1 MGFDVSMVVEPME
14 WDFSNASIVPGAE
27 PADKGV
33 IPEPSTDMVDL
44 FRARYY
50 GLLDQLNKAT
60 VNTEQRDDED
70 PVKAANRILEDA
82 KKPLDERI
90 QEWASRTAE
99 PDKNA
104 QLIDE
109 EMRRIVADV
118 CGGCPTMAQLSKL
131 PSRHFRAFCSW
142 LNNELEAPK
151 FNFAGSA

>member
-1 MGFDVSMVVEPME
+1 MGFNVSSVVEPME
-14 WDFSNASIVPGAE
+14 WDFSDPNIVPGATDD
-27 PADKGV
+27 DKGT
-33 IPEPSTDMVDL
+33 IPEPTTDMVDL

-50 GLLDQLNKAT
+50 GLLEQLQKAA
-60 VNTEQRDDED
+60 VNTERRDDED
-70 PVKAANRILEDA
+70 PIAAANRIIEDA
-82 KKPLDERI
+82 KRPLDDRI
-90 QEWASRTAE
+90 HEWAERTAE

-131 PSRHFRAFCSW
+131 PSRHFRAFTSW
-142 LNNELEAPK
+142 LNDQLEHPK